1 MPKEN
6 SKKETADVT
15 IEQPVNVVKQ
25 DWMDDLQICLTF
37 LTRIPVTGGLVISNP
52 SLAQSTRF
60 FPVIGALIGLIGVIT
75 VEVADLI
82 GIPFE
87 ASVLIA
93 LLSMVLITGGLHEE
107 GFAQTADTIFKRVE
121 NRDQRLDLIK
131 NSNVGAFGILALIFS
146 ITLKWAALNS
156 FSLGGAAVGIFIMA
170 VISTGGLPILMRYM
184 PQAEKD
190 NLSPWT
196 EQPGFDKAT
205 ISVVLALIVSIF
217 AVGFWTTCAIL
228 IVLVVVTGL
237 ASWFL
242 MRLFSGTTSHLLGAL
257 QQISEICIILTIAVL
272 NNE

>member
-75 VEVADLI
+75 VAVADLI
-82 GIPFE
+82 GIPFG

-170 VISTGGLPILMRYM
+170 VISTGGLPIFMRYM

-190 NLSPWT
+190 SSSPWT
-196 EQPGFDKAT
+196 EQPEFDKTT
-205 ISVVLALIVSIF
+205 ISVVLALIVSFF

-228 IVLVVVTGL
+228 IVLIVVTGL
-237 ASWFL
+237 ASWLL
-242 MRLFSGTTSHLLGAL
+242 MRLFSGSTSHLLGAL